1 MTLTIAQRCAALVLL
16 PAVAGAHHSFA
27 MFDTQSVKTVQGT
40 VRTFEFS
47 YPHSWLWIDVPDG
60 KGGVQPWGFESASP
74 TELNRVAG
82 WTRATVKKGDKV
94 SVTYCPLRDGRHGGA
109 FMNVLL
115 PDGRKM
121 PGAANLCIGRN
132 QNK

>member
-1 MTLTIAQRCAALVLL
+1 MKLKFVQLRAGLLLL
-16 PAVAGAHHSFA
+16 PVVASAHHSFA
-27 MFDTQSVKTVQGT
+27 MFDTRSAKTVQGT
-40 VRTFEFS
+40 VRAFEFS

-60 KGGVQPWGFESASP
+60 KGGVEPWGFESASP

-109 FMNVLL
+109 FVNVLL
-115 PDGRKM
+115 PDGRKIA
-121 PGAANLCIGRN
+121 GTANECIREHP
-132 QNK
+132 KK